1 MHSVRQ
7 GPSVDLWYKCVCL
20 KGEQEKPETVKMHW
34 GWSWAELIQISCTSH
49 THRAKCSQEP
59 TSGWM
64 SSSQFETSLSWIL
77 NVLNGFGSFSGWL
90 NWTLRSGILSAVA
103 VQGIIRGGRC
113 LWALPQHQ
121 LQRGPASRR
130 RDSLP
135 YTALT
140 FGILGLN
147 KTLRTWNVVTTLQTL
162 KCYTCAG
169 LQ

>member
-1 MHSVRQ
+1 MWISGVSVCAWKGSKRNQ
-7 GPSVDLWYKCVCL
+7 RLSKCAGVGFELSLYKSAVL
-20 KGEQEKPETVKMHW
+20 
-34 GWSWAELIQISCTSH
+34 H
-49 THRAKCSQEP
+49 THQAKGFQEP

-77 NVLNGFGSFSGWL
+77 NVLNGFESFSGWL
-90 NWTLRSGILSAVA
+90 NWALRSGSLSAVA

-140 FGILGLN
+140 FGVPGLN
-147 KTLRTWNVVTTLQTL
+147 KELRAWNVVTILQTL
-162 KCYTCAG
+162 ECYTCAG
-169 LQ
+169 LK